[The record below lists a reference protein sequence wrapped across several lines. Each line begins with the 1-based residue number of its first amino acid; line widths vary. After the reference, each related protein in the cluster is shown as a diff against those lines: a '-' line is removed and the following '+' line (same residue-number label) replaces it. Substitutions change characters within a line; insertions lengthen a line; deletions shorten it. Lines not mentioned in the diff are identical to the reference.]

1 MESSPRLEEFR
12 KNAFFCDEWAAVAS
26 DPRARA
32 SFEEAAAT
40 WRELAEQYR
49 TLLSLESKLA
59 C

>member
-1 MESSPRLEEFR
+1 MESPSRLEGFR
-12 KNAFFCDEWAAVAS
+12 KDAVYCEEAATVAS
-26 DPRARA
+26 DPLVKAN
-32 SFEEAAAT
+32 FKEAVAT